1 LCVWKLDWTHGGSR
15 SLGTG
20 RRICHPPEPPVH
32 PLARGTLRQGG
43 QRGEIY
49 AMVTSNTV
57 LGSCSELV
65 NIDMVCELSAAFA
78 VFVCESMK
86 KTSGDGKKVVQKICE
101 FLYFFSLSC
110 LAFWLRFLPPSSYS
124 EIQKLLLRRGIFFFC
139 VPREVFSGRR
149 ETLIHFMG
157 DNLVQQPVLPRRVR
171 ASLPTR
177 ILTDLMYA
185 SVPRR
190 GGNWVSALV
199 ASVKDQ
205 TAASPDLTKPQTPR
219 N

>member
-1 LCVWKLDWTHGGSR
+1 LCVWKLDWAYGGSR

-20 RRICHPPEPPVH
+20 RRICHPPEPPIH

-101 FLYFFSLSC
+101 FLYFFFLSR
-110 LAFWLRFLPPSSYS
+110 AWLFGFVFFHRHHTARFKSCCCAAES
-124 EIQKLLLRRGIFFFC
+124 FFC

-177 ILTDLMYA
+177 ILTDFMYA